1 MKILSKP
8 IQRTDAE
15 RYIQLSVFGLAASI
29 SLTRFIL
36 EATGYPQLGSETLHI
51 AHCLYGGVILYVGCL
66 LPLVY
71 SNEWALTW
79 SGILSGAGM
88 GLFIDELGKFMTVN
102 NDYFFPAAAPVI
114 YGFFLLTVLLY
125 VKVARK
131 STDIVEES
139 EPDVSLEFVAE
150 RGQLGGF
157 AFKWA
162 TRSRLK
168 IIMLTGLSLFGI
180 GACIRLVYYYSGGA
194 ELLVTLLYAR
204 ISDLPNI
211 SSNAIF
217 LATIQ
222 LWLEGIVGVLL
233 LVSSICIILGKEG
246 IGITFGSY
254 GLILSLVGVNLVG
267 FYIDQFGTI
276 AKALI
281 QYLILYILYFYQRKF
296 LHASIRRL
304 SSLTK

>member
-1 MKILSKP
+1 
-8 IQRTDAE
+8 
-15 RYIQLSVFGLAASI
+15 
-29 SLTRFIL
+29 
-36 EATGYPQLGSETLHI
+36 
-51 AHCLYGGVILYVGCL
+51 
-66 LPLVY
+66 
-71 SNEWALTW
+71 
-79 SGILSGAGM
+79 M
-88 GLFIDELGKFMTVN
+88 GLFIDEVGKFMTVN

-131 STDIVEES
+131 SADIEEES
-139 EPDVSLEFVAE
+139 EPDVSLESVAE

-168 IIMLTGLSLFGI
+168 IIMLTCLSLFGI
-180 GACIRLVYYYSGGA
+180 GACIRLAYYYSGGA
-194 ELLVTLLYAR
+194 ELLETLLYAR

-233 LVSSICIILGKEG
+233 LVSSICITLGKER

-281 QYLILYILYFYQRKF
+281 QYLILYILYFYQLKF
-296 LHASIRRL
+296 LHASIRCP

>member
-36 EATGYPQLGSETLHI
+36 EATGYPQLGNETLHI

-71 SNEWALTW
+71 SNEWAFTW

-88 GLFIDELGKFMTVN
+88 GLFIDEVGKFMTVN

-131 STDIVEES
+131 SADIEEES
-139 EPDVSLEFVAE
+139 EPDVSLESVAE

-180 GACIRLVYYYSGGA
+180 GACIRLAYYYSGGA
-194 ELLVTLLYAR
+194 RAQ
-204 ISDLPNI
+204 N
-211 SSNAIF
+211 
-217 LATIQ
+217 
-222 LWLEGIVGVLL
+222 
-233 LVSSICIILGKEG
+233 K
-246 IGITFGSY
+246 
-254 GLILSLVGVNLVG
+254 
-267 FYIDQFGTI
+267 
-276 AKALI
+276 
-281 QYLILYILYFYQRKF
+281 
-296 LHASIRRL
+296 
-304 SSLTK
+304 